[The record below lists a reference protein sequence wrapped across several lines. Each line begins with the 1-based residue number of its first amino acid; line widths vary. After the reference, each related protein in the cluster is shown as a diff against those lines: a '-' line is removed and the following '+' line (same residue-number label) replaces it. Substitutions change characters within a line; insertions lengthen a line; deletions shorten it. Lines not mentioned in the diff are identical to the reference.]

1 MDVDGFVRDY
11 YEALRRGEPLD
22 TYFHERPDT
31 VKIGVFS
38 RRLGGEAVAEALR
51 DQTARTED
59 WTVES
64 RDLRTFVR
72 DGFAHFADD
81 VRLAWTNTRHDR
93 RHDFETRWTGLVDPR
108 DEEPLF
114 LSMHV
119 SAGVDR
125 ERTDRSAE
133 SARRSAAGP
142 QSEGND
148 GSE

>member
-22 TYFHERPDT
+22 TYFQEGPDT

-64 RDLRTFVR
+64 RDLRTFAR
-72 DGFAHFADD
+72 DGFAHFVDD
-81 VRLAWTNTRHDR
+81 VRLVWTDTRHDH
-93 RHDFETRWTGLVDPR
+93 RHDVETRWTGLVEPR
-108 DEEPLF
+108 GEEPLF

-119 SAGVDR
+119 SAGVER
-125 ERTDRSAE
+125 ERTDRSVE
-133 SARRSAAGP
+133 SARRGAAGP
-142 QSEGND
+142 QSDADG